1 MRLAVMATCDRLR
14 LMFFGNL
21 RQDWSAFVLDLQHDE
36 RVVLLGMSCL
46 GRFDIEQMVLRSA
59 KRRGAMAGR
68 RPARRYAGSPFP
80 RLESVSWP

>member
-1 MRLAVMATCDRLR
+1 MAICDRLR

-46 GRFDIEQMVLRSA
+46 GRFDIEIRGERMVLRSA

-68 RPARRYAGSPFP
+68 LPARRYAGSPFP